1 MPILEVNGHQM
12 YYEIHGADSAPK
24 AVCMGGGALFV
35 MEEPRTV
42 LDTYSR
48 TTRC

>member
-24 AVCMGGGALFV
+24 AVCMGVGHFLSWKNPG
-35 MEEPRTV
+35 R
-42 LDTYSR
+42 S
-48 TTRC
+48 